1 VRMQNVR
8 QEYDMTTNLLTILDR
23 QDRSCLGTDPE
34 IYVSDNLGD
43 QNYAKHVCL
52 NCPVKPECLAY
63 AMERLATLV
72 GVWGGTTHQDRRRL
86 ARRG

>member
-1 VRMQNVR
+1 
-8 QEYDMTTNLLTILDR
+8 MTTNQLTILDR

-52 NCPVKPECLAY
+52 NCPVVAQCLRY
-63 AMERLATLV
+63 AMENPSLV
-72 GVWGGTTHQDRRRL
+72 GVWGGTSSKDRMRM
-86 ARRG
+86 RRG